1 MIVTIRDIERAVCQ
15 RFNITREKLV
25 KRTTSRKASR
35 PRMIAM
41 YLAREMTGLSFPR
54 LGRHFGR
61 HHSSVL
67 LACRQMA
74 LGITANPKLASQ
86 IESCREI
93 LGTTTL
99 WKERVARD
107 LAEHGVIRGMD
118 GQAIEAGE
126 RA

>member
-15 RFNITREKLV
+15 RFNITREKMV
-25 KRTTSRKASR
+25 ARTTSRKASR

-61 HHSSVL
+61 HHSAVL

-86 IESCREI
+86 IESCKEI
-93 LGTTTL
+93 LGNTTP
-99 WKERVARD
+99 WKEKAARD
-107 LAEHGVIRGMD
+107 LAEHGVMREVEGA
-118 GQAIEAGE
+118 AIEAGE